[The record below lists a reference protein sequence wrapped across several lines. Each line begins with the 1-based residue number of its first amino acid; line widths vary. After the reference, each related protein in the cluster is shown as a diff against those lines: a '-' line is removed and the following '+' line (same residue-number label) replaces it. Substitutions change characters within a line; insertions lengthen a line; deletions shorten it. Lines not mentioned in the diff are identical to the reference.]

1 MNRFLQKKLLIAKDK
16 KILSSFRVKSIFKHK
31 DLVKKFNATDH
42 ANNSLNFILID
53 DINKFFLMKI
63 LDDLYIKLINGGIL
77 IINIDKI
84 KIPEIELLGR
94 LMYKG
99 FEYNSKEEFDRSIFL
114 VLVKKYEKSKIK
126 SPSTQPII
134 SLDRVGYRGK
144 NIKIHKIRSM
154 YKYSEFLH
162 QGMLENSG
170 LSEIGKV
177 KSDPR
182 ITPLGKFMRKY
193 WIDELPQ
200 FYDLLTFKIKVVG
213 IRAMSYA
220 FFEQYP
226 ERYKKKYYKVKP
238 GLIGPIFDTKTT
250 DFNSIVKIEE
260 KYLDDYLNN
269 PYKTDFKLFFKTF
282 FMIFKGS
289 RSS

>member
-1 MNRFLQKKLLIAKDK
+1 MSKFLQKKIIIADEK
-16 KILSSFRVKSIFKHK
+16 KILASLKIKSMFENKN
-31 DLVKKFNATDH
+31 LVKNPNI
-42 ANNSLNFILID
+42 NNYKNLSLEVVHID
-53 DINKFFLMKI
+53 NVNKKTFMNL
-63 LDDLYIKLINGGIL
+63 LDDLYLKLINGGIL
-77 IINIDKI
+77 IINLDKI

-94 LMYKG
+94 FMYKG
-99 FEYNSKEEFDRSIFL
+99 FEYHSKEDLDNSEFLS
-114 VLVKKYEKSKIK
+114 VVKKYEKSKIK
-126 SPSTQPII
+126 SPSIKPII
-134 SLDRVGYRGK
+134 SLDRVGFKGE

-170 LSEIGKV
+170 LSTIGKV

-182 ITPLGKFMRKY
+182 ITSFGKFMRKY

-200 FYDLLTFKIKVVG
+200 FYDLITFKIKIVG

-238 GLIGPIFDTKTT
+238 GLIGPIFDDKTT
-250 DFNSIVKIEE
+250 DFDNIVKTEE
-260 KYLDDYLNN
+260 KYLDDYLKN
-269 PYKTDFKLFFKTF
+269 PYKTDFKLFFKTL